1 MSWPGCVR
9 ATHYIIGV
17 QKRDPGPCVC
27 VCVCGHALFITFFIS
42 LVMGL
47 SKPGELMHL
56 QAQHTNKCTE

>member
-27 VCVCGHALFITFFIS
+27 VCVWPCIVYYFFY
-42 LVMGL
+42 LVSHGL
-47 SKPGELMHL
+47 VK
-56 QAQHTNKCTE
+56 TR